1 MTCTEMSSPTL
12 VAVSAPAS
20 VAALTA
26 PTSPTIVT
34 ETRPSPTCSR
44 PTMVTLAALTMASPA
59 ASAATY
65 PLVSINPIALSAIAD
80 FLSVR
85 VRVYGAD
92 DQRVDGGRLAGEP
105 GGGDRSLRDQHP
117 LAHAAAEYV
126 ERDQPLAALSVP
138 GLDLHLEERAAG
150 QAGHAPGG
158 PHASDHRRGQHQRS
172 LEISTPLARARSLA
186 SGVSTAPGPSTS
198 RSPARAASR
207 TTFSVTAPRSMR
219 RAGAPA
225 GPFTAVR
232 PLDSRVPLA
241 PDAAAIGVDVVCGR
255 GGAASRN
262 RFRPARRASR
272 VSASRSSSLVTKTAR
287 SSSEERLTVST
298 AGRPLGSTSR

>member
-1 MTCTEMSSPTL
+1 MTCTETSSPTL

-20 VAALTA
+20 VAAFTA

-34 ETRPSPTCSR
+34 ETSPSPTCSR

-65 PLVSINPIALSAIAD
+65 PLVSIKPIALSAIAD

-85 VRVYGAD
+85 ARPGWGRVDGAD
-92 DQRVDGGRLAGEP
+92 DQRVDGRRLAGEP
-105 GGGDRSLRDQHP
+105 RGRDRALGDQHP
-117 LAHAAAEYV
+117 LAHAAAEHV
-126 ERDQPLAALSVP
+126 ERDQPLPALSIP

-150 QAGHAPGG
+150 QACYPAGR

-219 RAGAPA
+219 RVGGPA
-225 GPFTAVR
+225 EPFTAVR
-232 PLDSRVPLA
+232 PLGPGVPLS
-241 PDAAAIGVDVVCGR
+241 PD
-255 GGAASRN
+255 
-262 RFRPARRASR
+262 
-272 VSASRSSSLVTKTAR
+272 
-287 SSSEERLTVST
+287 T
-298 AGRPLGSTSR
+298 AGTEAV

>member
-1 MTCTEMSSPTL
+1 MTCTETSSPTL

-20 VAALTA
+20 VAAFTA

-34 ETRPSPTCSR
+34 ETSPSPTCSR

-65 PLVSINPIALSAIAD
+65 PLVSINTIALSAIAD

-85 VRVYGAD
+85 AWPSWGRVAGAD
-92 DQRVDGGRLAGEP
+92 DQRVAVRRLTGEP
-105 GGGDRSLRDQHP
+105 RGRDRALGDQHP
-117 LAHAAAEYV
+117 LAHAAAKHV
-126 ERDQPLAALSVP
+126 ERDQPRSGAL
-138 GLDLHLEERAAG
+138 GLHLEERAAG
-150 QAGHAPGG
+150 QAGHAAGR

-207 TTFSVTAPRSMR
+207 TTFSVTAPRSIR
-219 RAGAPA
+219 RAGCPA
-225 GPFTAVR
+225 EPFTAVR
-232 PLDSRVPLA
+232 PLDP
-241 PDAAAIGVDVVCGR
+241 
-255 GGAASRN
+255 
-262 RFRPARRASR
+262 
-272 VSASRSSSLVTKTAR
+272 
-287 SSSEERLTVST
+287 
-298 AGRPLGSTSR
+298 

>member
-1 MTCTEMSSPTL
+1 MTCTETSSPTL

-20 VAALTA
+20 VAAFTA

-34 ETRPSPTCSR
+34 ETSPSPTCSR

-65 PLVSINPIALSAIAD
+65 PLVSIKPIALSAIAD

-85 VRVYGAD
+85 AWPGWGRVDGAD
-92 DQRVDGGRLAGEP
+92 DQRVDGRRLAGEP
-105 GGGDRSLRDQHP
+105 RGRDRALGDQDP
-117 LAHAAAEYV
+117 LAHAAAEHV
-126 ERDQPLAALSVP
+126 ERDHALPAAL
-138 GLDLHLEERAAG
+138 GLHLEERAAG
-150 QAGHAPGG
+150 QAGHAAGR

-219 RAGAPA
+219 RADGPA
-225 GPFTAVR
+225 EPFTADR
-232 PLDSRVPLA
+232 PLA
-241 PDAAAIGVDVVCGR
+241 PLLPDTVETGEVWVPDEACGACECA
-255 GGAASRN
+255 GTASRN
-262 RFRPARRASR
+262 RLRPARRSSRASG
-272 VSASRSSSLVTKTAR
+272 SRSSSLATNAVR
-287 SSSEERLTVST
+287 SSSVERLTVSMT
-298 AGRPLGSTSR
+298 GRP

>member
-12 VAVSAPAS
+12 LAVSAPAS

-34 ETRPSPTCSR
+34 ETSPSPTCSR

-65 PLVSINPIALSAIAD
+65 PLVSINPIALSAITDSLRAW
-80 FLSVR
+80 FGWSR
-85 VRVYGAD
+85 VDGAD
-92 DQRVDGGRLAGEP
+92 DQRVDGRWFAGEP
-105 GGGDRSLRDQHP
+105 RGRDRALGDQDP
-117 LAHAAAEYV
+117 LAHAAAEHV
-126 ERDQPLAALSVP
+126 ERDQALPAAL
-138 GLDLHLEERAAG
+138 GLHLEERAAG
-150 QAGHAPGG
+150 QAGHAAGR

-186 SGVSTAPGPSTS
+186 SGVSTAPGPRTS